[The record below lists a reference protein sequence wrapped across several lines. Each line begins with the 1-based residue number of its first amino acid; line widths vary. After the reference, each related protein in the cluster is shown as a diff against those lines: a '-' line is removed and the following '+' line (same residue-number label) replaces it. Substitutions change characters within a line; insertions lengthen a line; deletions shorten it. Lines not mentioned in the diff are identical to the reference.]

1 LHWAASFGYEV
12 TIGYLIAWGADI
24 NSVDYKGLTP
34 LHITVKNFRKNRSA
48 TRCVKQLLMK
58 GANKN
63 AVDFNNKKPID
74 YILNQ
79 TTGDKVAIEIE
90 AVL

>member
-1 LHWAASFGYEV
+1 MHWAASFGYEV

-63 AVDFNNKKPID
+63 VVDFNNKKPID
-74 YILNQ
+74 YIKNQ